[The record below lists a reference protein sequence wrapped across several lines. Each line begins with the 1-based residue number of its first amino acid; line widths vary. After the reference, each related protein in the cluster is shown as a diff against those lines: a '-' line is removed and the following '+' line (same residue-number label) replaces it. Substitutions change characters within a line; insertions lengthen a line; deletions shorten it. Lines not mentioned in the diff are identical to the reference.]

1 MIIGG
6 FIARLLAVI
15 VFNHCLVFFTR
26 PPPCMLFI
34 ATLYIFLRDKRSEP
48 FRKELTKD
56 LSLGRVGTTSWMPVA
71 PARANHFKASQ
82 LQAIRL
88 PSLVPALPMRPY
100 GCQIQ

>member
-1 MIIGG
+1 LLIFLLSSSMIIGG

-15 VFNHCLVFFTR
+15 VFNHC
-26 PPPCMLFI
+26 CMLFI

-71 PARANHFKASQ
+71 PTRANHFKASQ
-82 LQAIRL
+82 LQAIQL